1 MLKLC
6 NGLEDRLADAELEE
20 VQLIGDLASVLHVA
34 YSIDL
39 YLSGTA
45 QIQKGI
51 NASRADD
58 TKGMKGTIIE
68 WITPADRELT
78 PRLNR
83 KHKFDRGF
91 QHETTGALLCPAG
104 ANWGDPQ

>member
-1 MLKLC
+1 MSSISYIPF
-6 NGLEDRLADAELEE
+6 
-20 VQLIGDLASVLHVA
+20 V
-34 YSIDL
+34 YSIDS
-39 YLSGTA
+39 YLPNTV
-45 QIQKGI
+45 QIQKGV

-91 QHETTGALLCPAG
+91 QHETTGTLLCPAG
-104 ANWGDPQ
+104 VNWGDPE

>member
-1 MLKLC
+1 
-6 NGLEDRLADAELEE
+6 
-20 VQLIGDLASVLHVA
+20 VSSISYIPFV
-34 YSIDL
+34 YSIDS
-39 YLSGTA
+39 YLPNTV
-45 QIQKGI
+45 QIQKGV

-91 QHETTGALLCPAG
+91 WLAGLGAG
-104 ANWGDPQ
+104 AGLSFIAWRSSFDI